1 MPSTPANVETFSD
14 SATSV
19 PGTAA
24 PVLPTSAASC
34 LLRPVPSGAARVTG
48 GFWAARQLA
57 NRASAISSSWEKL
70 ESAGNL
76 DNLRIAAGKMQGD
89 ARGPIFMDSDVYKV
103 LEAAAWEYAR
113 NPSEDLLRAQREVT
127 AVVAAA
133 QQPDGYLSSV
143 VEIQGQ
149 GRYRD
154 LPWSHEH
161 YCAGHL
167 MQAAVAQV
175 RSTGDRA
182 LLDVAVRF
190 ADHLVET
197 FGEDRRHDVDGH
209 PEVEMALV
217 ELFRETGNRSY
228 LELARYFVE
237 ARGHGLMESYGKEPT
252 YFSDRVPVREQ
263 TTVEGH
269 AVRAVYLAAGAADV
283 AVELDD
289 RELLDALTR
298 QFGHML
304 ATKTYIT
311 GGLGSR
317 WDMEAFGDPYE
328 LPPDRAYA
336 ETCAAIGGLQWAW
349 RMLLATG
356 DAVYADAA
364 ERMLHNGFVSGVS
377 LGGAE
382 YFYVNPL
389 QLREGAH
396 ADENRSPAH
405 GRRPWFECACCPPN
419 IMRTLASLDTYLA
432 TTDAD
437 GVQLHIYAAS
447 AFVVSIDGGQVR
459 LTVQTD
465 YPWDGRIRVSVDG
478 TPEQE
483 WTLSLRVP
491 AWAQGATLTVGGDEH
506 RPPAGSYARLRR
518 AWSAGDT
525 VELVLPME
533 VRLTAADERID
544 AVRGCVAVERGPLVY
559 AVEHADQP
567 DGVVV
572 DDLRVDPT
580 GPRTA
585 EHRPDLLGGVT
596 TVHLRGRVR
605 PHEAAPWPYPTVTGP
620 AADGRAAAGDPV
632 EVTAVPYFAWANRG
646 VGPMRVWL
654 PVA

>member
-1 MPSTPANVETFSD
+1 MRSTPTNVDTTPF
-14 SATSV
+14 A
-19 PGTAA
+19 G
-24 PVLPTSAASC
+24 PVLPTEAASC
-34 LLRPVPSGAARVTG
+34 RLQPVPSGAARVTG
-48 GFWAARQLA
+48 GFWAQRQLA
-57 NRASAISSSWEKL
+57 NRESAIASSWEKL

-113 NPSEDLLRAQREVT
+113 NPSDELLQAQREVT
-127 AVVAAA
+127 AVVAEA

-167 MQAAVAQV
+167 IQAAVAQV
-175 RSTGDRA
+175 RCTGDRE

-190 ADHLVET
+190 ADHLADT
-197 FGEDRRHDVDGH
+197 FGDDRRHDVDGH

-237 ARGHGLMESYGKEPT
+237 ARGHGLMEGYGKEPT

-269 AVRAVYLAAGAADV
+269 AVRAVYLAAGATDV

-298 QFGHML
+298 QFAHML
-304 ATKTYIT
+304 ATKTYVT

-328 LPPDRAYA
+328 LPTDRAYA
-336 ETCAAIGGLQWAW
+336 ESCAAIGGVQWAW

-356 DAVYADAA
+356 DPVYADAT
-364 ERMLHNGFVSGVS
+364 ERMLHNGFISGVS

-396 ADENRSPAH
+396 PDENRSPAH
-405 GRRPWFECACCPPN
+405 GRRAWFDCACCPPN
-419 IMRTLASLDTYLA
+419 IMRTLASLDSYLA

-437 GVQLHIYAAS
+437 GLQLHLYAPS
-447 AFVVSIDGGQVR
+447 EFVAAVGDGRVR
-459 LTVQTD
+459 LTVETD
-465 YPWDGRIRVSVDG
+465 YPWDGRIRVSVQESPDS
-478 TPEQE
+478 E

-491 AWAQGATLTVGGDEH
+491 AWAQGATLTVGDGSGNQQH
-506 RPPAGSYARLRR
+506 PAPGSYARLRR
-518 AWSAGDT
+518 TWRPGET
-525 VELVLPME
+525 VELVLPMP

-544 AVRGCVAVERGPLVY
+544 AVRGCVAIERGPLVY
-559 AVEHADQP
+559 AVEQVDQP

-572 DDLRVDPT
+572 DDLRVDATAP
-580 GPRTA
+580 GTA

-596 TVHLRGRVR
+596 TVTVQGRADR
-605 PHEAAPWPYPTVTGP
+605 HQAAAWPYPTEP
-620 AADGRAAAGDPV
+620 APASAGDPV
-632 EVTAVPYFAWANRG
+632 QVTAVPYFAWANRG

-654 PVA
+654 PRA